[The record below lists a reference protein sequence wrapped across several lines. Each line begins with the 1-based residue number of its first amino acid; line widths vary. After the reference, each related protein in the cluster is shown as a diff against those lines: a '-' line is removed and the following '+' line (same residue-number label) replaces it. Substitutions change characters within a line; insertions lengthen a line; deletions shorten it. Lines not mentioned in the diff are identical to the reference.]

1 MVRLTRFMTEAVEG
15 LTAEEQY
22 ALNAFLSNPQINS
35 PAVEAGKGVYMILQ
49 RLENA
54 FPKKGEVVFGQVRHT
69 GAYNDAALVGRRVKG
84 KSYTT
89 LVTVGHNAG
98 TLLRKYREYSQ
109 QYPNLHIARTT
120 LGYALMI
127 PV

>member
-1 MVRLTRFMTEAVEG
+1 MVKLTRFMTEAAEG

-22 ALNAFLSNPQINS
+22 ALNAYLTNPQINS
-35 PAVEAGKGVYMILQ
+35 PATEAGKGVYAILQ

-69 GAYNDAALVGRRVKG
+69 GEATNAALVGRRVKG
-84 KSYTT
+84 RSYTT

-109 QYPNLHIARTT
+109 QYPNLHVARTT

-127 PV
+127 QV